1 MSGFFNPQGFLTA
14 MRQEVARAHKGWA
27 LDTVTIHNE
36 VTKLTQEE
44 CKKPPK
50 VRVRIAMKSFFL
62 VILKFLI
69 KHTGRSLRTWFV
81 PGRCQLGP
89 EEG

>member
-1 MSGFFNPQGFLTA
+1 

-27 LDTVTIHNE
+27 LDTVTLHNE
-36 VTKLTQEE
+36 VTKLTQDE

-50 VRVRIAMKSFFL
+50 VKTINRYNPIFIIS
-62 VILKFLI
+62 KFLMPFA
-69 KHTGRSLRTWFV
+69 GRSLRTWFV